1 MVWGERMKITT
12 DLAFFVIFL
21 ALLILAYPFIFTGKD
36 DDDL

>member
-1 MVWGERMKITT
+1 MKTAT

-21 ALLILAYPFIFTGKD
+21 AVLVVAYPFIFTGKD